1 VATMRLTSAKLAL
14 IAMTCTMLSGC
25 VTDPR
30 PAVSAVVADSVPM
43 WLGGMPKDVP
53 PRPDTPEY
61 DAWQKKRA
69 EEAAT
74 IKSK

>member
-1 VATMRLTSAKLAL
+1 MRMTSAKPTL
-14 IAMTCTMLSGC
+14 IAITCTMLSGC
-25 VTDPR
+25 ATDPR
-30 PAVSAVVADSVPM
+30 PAVSAAVVDSMPT

-53 PRPDTPEY
+53 PRPGTPEY
-61 DAWQKKRA
+61 EAWQQKRA

>member
-1 VATMRLTSAKLAL
+1 
-14 IAMTCTMLSGC
+14 
-25 VTDPR
+25 
-30 PAVSAVVADSVPM
+30 
-43 WLGGMPKDVP
+43 MPKDVP
-53 PRPDTPEY
+53 PRPGTPEH